1 MNREFWYDVLRSGAI
16 IGGVMSLSRIFERYM
31 LSFSEI
37 DIMRSSAIYAI
48 EWLVAAVVLIWL
60 LARYAKR
67 RANAVPVEIGVT
79 YSYMLSFILL
89 TSMLAGV
96 LVGVADTLFIS
107 IVGYENYIMGF
118 VGRIDQLQALY
129 IERGVPVESLTF
141 LDEMSTQMRQVE
153 QPTIFAAVFNLLEI
167 YAASCLIPGF
177 VIAAI
182 VSSSHRRR
190 GAQM

>member
-1 MNREFWYDVLRSGAI
+1 MNREFWSDVLRSGAI
-16 IGGVMSLSRIFERYM
+16 IGGVMSISRIFERYM

-60 LARYAKR
+60 LVRYAKR
-67 RANAVPVEIGVT
+67 RANAVPVEMGVT
-79 YSYMLSFILL
+79 YSYVLSFILL

-118 VGRIDQLQALY
+118 VGRIDQLQTLY

-167 YAASCLIPGF
+167 YAAACLIPGF

-182 VSSSHRRR
+182 VSSRQRRR

>member
-1 MNREFWYDVLRSGAI
+1 MNREFWSDVLRSGAI

-67 RANAVPVEIGVT
+67 RANAVPVEMGVT

-89 TSMLAGV
+89 T
-96 LVGVADTLFIS
+96 
-107 IVGYENYIMGF
+107 
-118 VGRIDQLQALY
+118 
-129 IERGVPVESLTF
+129 P
-141 LDEMSTQMRQVE
+141 
-153 QPTIFAAVFNLLEI
+153 
-167 YAASCLIPGF
+167 
-177 VIAAI
+177 
-182 VSSSHRRR
+182 
-190 GAQM
+190 

>member
-1 MNREFWYDVLRSGAI
+1 MNREFWSDVLRSGAI

-31 LSFSEI
+31 LSLSEI

-107 IVGYENYIMGF
+107 IVGYENYVMGF
-118 VGRIDQLQALY
+118 VGRIDQLQTLY

-182 VSSSHRRR
+182 VSSRHRRR

>member
-1 MNREFWYDVLRSGAI
+1 MNREFWSDVLRSGAI

-37 DIMRSSAIYAI
+37 DIMKSSAIYAI

-67 RANAVPVEIGVT
+67 RANAVPVEMGVT

-107 IVGYENYIMGF
+107 IVGYENYVMGF

-153 QPTIFAAVFNLLEI
+153 QPTIFAAVFNLLET
-167 YAASCLIPGF
+167 YAATCLIPGF
-177 VIAAI
+177 VIAVI
-182 VSSSHRRR
+182 VSNSHRRR